1 MQLASE
7 TGDISIGAVP
17 PGRAGGTNGRASA
30 TANIRRSA
38 PSNGQNRMPDTTPI
52 RILIA
57 DDQQDI
63 IDALRLLLL
72 DEGYE
77 VTPARSPAEALERL
91 EATDFDLAILDLN
104 YTRDTTSG
112 QEGFDLMERIRALD
126 PTLPV
131 LVMTAWSSVGG
142 AVEAMRRGARDYIE
156 KPWDDDK
163 LLAAARTQIELRR
176 AVRRNQRLQEANT
189 RLQRGATAPFVGD
202 APTIVEIR
210 KTIERIAPSE
220 ASVLITG
227 EHGTGKEVVAAWV
240 HAFSDRHGKPLVT
253 MNAGGLAEGIA
264 ESELFGHVKG
274 AFTDARVDRIGCFE
288 MADEGTLFLDEIA
301 NMPMRLQAK
310 LLRVLQ
316 TGEMA
321 RVGSSRVRYVNVRII
336 SATNA
341 DLQGEISGGR
351 FREDLLY
358 RLNTVVIHLP
368 PLRER
373 RGDIAALAAHFLGIY
388 SARYRKTITGF
399 EPEAMLA
406 MEAHPWPGNVRELAH
421 AIERAVLMAD
431 PAAHAIAART
441 LNLRARSG
449 TSGPE
454 SASADDLSLE
464 EAERVFIEKVLARH
478 GGDVRLAAEQLGM
491 SRSALYRRLQQYG
504 VRE

>member
-1 MQLASE
+1 
-7 TGDISIGAVP
+7 
-17 PGRAGGTNGRASA
+17 
-30 TANIRRSA
+30 
-38 PSNGQNRMPDTTPI
+38 MPDTTPI

-77 VTPARSPAEALERL
+77 VTAARSPSEALERL
-91 EATDFDLAILDLN
+91 EAADFDLALLDLN

-112 QEGFDLMERIRALD
+112 QEGFDLIERIRTLD

-131 LVMTAWSSVGG
+131 LVMTAWSSVAG

-156 KPWDDDK
+156 KPWDDDR
-163 LLAAARTQIELRR
+163 LLAAVRTQSELRR

-189 RLQRGATAPFVGD
+189 RLQRGATPPFVGE
-202 APTIVEIR
+202 APSIVEIR
-210 KTIERIAPSE
+210 RTIERVAPSD

-227 EHGTGKEVVAAWV
+227 EHGTGKEVVAAWL
-240 HAFSDRHGKPLVT
+240 HALSDRRGKPLVT

-321 RVGSSRVRYVNVRII
+321 RVGSSRIRYVNVRVL

-341 DLQGEISGGR
+341 DLNAEIAGGR

-373 RGDIAALAAHFLGIY
+373 RSDIDALARHFLAIY
-388 SARYRKTITGF
+388 STRYRKPVAGF
-399 EPEAMLA
+399 DPDAIAAMQ
-406 MEAHPWPGNVRELAH
+406 AHPWPGNVRELAH
-421 AIERAVLMAD
+421 SIERAVLMAD
-431 PAAHAIAART
+431 AAGTSVAARHLT
-441 LNLRARSG
+441 LRARSAG
-449 TSGPE
+449 E

-464 EAERVFIEKVLARH
+464 EAERVFIEKTLARH
-478 GGDVRLAAEQLGM
+478 NGDVRLAAEQLGM